1 MRVREPTGIE
11 RLLAALTAQL
21 GRAGLPFML
30 IGGQA
35 VLLHGAPR
43 VTEDI
48 DATLGTD
55 PSRLGALL
63 ESCATLG
70 LTPLPRDIEPFVA
83 ETFVLPARHAATGIR
98 VDFIFSST
106 EYERQAIQRAQP
118 VMLAGEAVPFAT
130 AEDLIIH
137 KLFAA
142 RPRDLEDA
150 RGVLLRKGSEL
161 DWNYIEKWV
170 RNFALVPGKEGMLL
184 LLSDLKNQLDRYG
197 P

>member
-1 MRVREPTGIE
+1 MRVREPTGLE

-43 VTEDI
+43 LTEDV
-48 DATLGTD
+48 DATLGAD
-55 PSRLGALL
+55 PSRLAALL
-63 ESCATLG
+63 EVCAALG
-70 LTPLPRDIEPFVA
+70 LVPLPQDVESFVA
-83 ETFVLPARHAATGIR
+83 ETFVLPARHTLTGIR

-106 EYERQAIQRAQP
+106 EYERQAIQRALP
-118 VMLAGEAVPFAT
+118 FMLAGEPVPFAT

-142 RPRDLEDA
+142 RPRDLEDV
-150 RGVLLRKGSEL
+150 RGVVLRKGDEL
-161 DWNYIEKWV
+161 DWSYLEKWA
-170 RNFALVPGKEGMLL
+170 REFANVPGREGMPAALAEL
-184 LLSDLKNQLDRYG
+184 RQIKS
-197 P
+197 